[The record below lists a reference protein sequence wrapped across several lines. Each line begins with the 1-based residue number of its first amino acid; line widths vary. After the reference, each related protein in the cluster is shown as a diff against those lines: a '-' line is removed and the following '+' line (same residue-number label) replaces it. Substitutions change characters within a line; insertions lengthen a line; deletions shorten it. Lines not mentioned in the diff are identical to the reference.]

1 VHRRPPV
8 RIRPY
13 APGDEGVTDTVFAGL
28 SPTSRRRRYQAEAS
42 ELPAPVRAALAAIDG
57 DRHVAFVAEAGRGR
71 GRRPIGVA
79 RYVVDRPGRAEL
91 AYEVVDAWHGRGV
104 GTRLVGAL
112 IGAARA
118 AGLEELHA
126 TVLPENGASL
136 AVLRRHLPTA
146 RTRLVDGLL
155 EISARL
161 ASSPLTTEDLLA
173 DLQVA

>member
-1 VHRRPPV
+1 VHRRRPV

-13 APGDEGVTDTVFAGL
+13 APGDEGVTDAVFAGL
-28 SPTSRRRRYQAEAS
+28 SPTSRRRRYQAVAP
-42 ELPAPVRAALAAIDG
+42 ELPVPVRTALTSVDG
-57 DRHVAFVAEAGRGR
+57 DRHVAFVAEVGLGRGR
-71 GRRPIGVA
+71 HPIGIA

-112 IGAARA
+112 VGAART

-126 TVLPENGASL
+126 TVLPENEASL
-136 AVLRRHLPTA
+136 ALLRRHLPTA
-146 RTRLVDGLL
+146 RIRLVDGLL

-161 ASSPLTTEDLLA
+161 ASSPLTAGDLLA
-173 DLQVA
+173 DLAA

>member
-1 VHRRPPV
+1 VRRRPPV

-13 APGDEGVTDTVFAGL
+13 GPGDEGVLDAVFAGM
-28 SPTSRRRRYQAEAS
+28 SATSRRRRYQAAVPELAAS
-42 ELPAPVRAALAAIDG
+42 VRAALTAVDG
-57 DRHVAFVAEAGRGR
+57 VRHVAYVAEAGRGR
-71 GRRPIGVA
+71 GRHPIGVA
-79 RYVVDRPGRAEL
+79 RYVVDRPGGAEL

-118 AGLEELHA
+118 AGLDELHA
-126 TVLPENGASL
+126 TVLPENEASL

-146 RTRLVDGLL
+146 RTRLVEGLL

-161 ASSPLTTEDLLA
+161 TSSTLTTEDLLD
-173 DLQVA
+173 DLRVA

>member
-1 VHRRPPV
+1 VRRRPPV

-13 APGDEGVTDTVFAGL
+13 APGDEGVTDAVFAGL
-28 SPTSRRRRYQAEAS
+28 SPTSRRRRYQAVAP
-42 ELPAPVRAALAAIDG
+42 ELPAPVRTALSAVDG
-57 DRHVAFVAEAGRGR
+57 HRHVVFVAEAGRGR

-126 TVLPENGASL
+126 TVLPENEASL
-136 AVLRRHLPTA
+136 ALLRRHLPTA
-146 RTRLVDGLL
+146 RSRFVDGLL
-155 EISARL
+155 EVTARL
-161 ASSPLTTEDLLA
+161 APSPLTAEDLLA
-173 DLQVA
+173 DLVA